1 MTRKPDTR
9 PAEGGR
15 YIRQSDGSLKR
26 AGDTTAPEQ
35 AAEKPA
41 RKTAAKPAVKED

>member
-1 MTRKPDTR
+1 MTRKPDAR

-26 AGDTTAPEQ
+26 AEDTAVPEQ
-35 AAEKPA
+35 TAEKTA